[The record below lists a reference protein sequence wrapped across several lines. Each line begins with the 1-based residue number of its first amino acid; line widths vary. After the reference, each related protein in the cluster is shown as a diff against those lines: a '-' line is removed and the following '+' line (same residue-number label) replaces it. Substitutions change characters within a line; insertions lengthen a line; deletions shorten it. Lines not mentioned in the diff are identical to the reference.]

1 MNENNQTQFLVVFAV
16 VAGIAAYFAINKA
29 ANGLKAAAT
38 AGFDVVTG
46 AAAGATSFLMDDIL
60 RANKVDKVCDTF
72 SLDCTPAAAVG
83 LAANSLQG
91 AASSATN
98 AVTNF
103 FSSTTPARLD
113 DDAIARANA
122 EAQKRYVQG

>member
-1 MNENNQTQFLVVFAV
+1 MNENNQTQFLIVFAV
-16 VAGIAAYFAINKA
+16 VAGIAAYFTINKA
-29 ANGLKAAAT
+29 AGALKAAT
-38 AGFDVVTG
+38 VAGFDIVADAADG
-46 AAAGATSFLMDDIL
+46 AKSFLMDDIL
-60 RANKVDKVCDTF
+60 RANKVDHLCETF

-83 LAANSLQG
+83 LGANAIQG
-91 AASSATN
+91 AATSAIN

-122 EAQKRYVQG
+122 EAKKRLVQG